1 MIIESIVDDPVR
13 MIKIGKLAAKYHPI
27 NFENFEKRIFSYLDF
42 FVVTIEGELAAIS
55 GIYRYDKWFKD
66 LYRVADRSFYFPI
79 IRETSLA
86 YPQGKKN
93 RTILSEHL
101 IPMQTQIVLD
111 QGGIPFYSMLGH
123 PNALSRSARLHNQNS
138 ENKYIMMKDKYFT
151 CPSNEIE
158 DRRCWQNIN
167 VLEQHQDLFND
178 RTLRKVL

>member
-1 MIIESIVDDPVR
+1 MIIESIVDHPSR
-13 MIKIGKLAAKYHPI
+13 MIEIGKLAAQYHQI
-27 NFENFEKRIFSYLDF
+27 NFKDFKSRIFSYLDF
-42 FVVTIEGELAAIS
+42 FIVTIDGELAAIS
-55 GIYRYDKWFKD
+55 GIYRYDDWFD
-66 LYRVADRSFYFPI
+66 GLYRVADRSFYFPI

-86 YPQGKKN
+86 YPKGKKN

-101 IPMQTQIVLD
+101 IPMQTQVVLD

-123 PNALSRSARLHNQNS
+123 PNALSRSAKLHNFNS

-151 CPSNEIE
+151 CPSEETE
-158 DRRCWQNIN
+158 DKRCWQNIN